1 MAPLALLLSA
11 ALVGCALSR
20 AIAAAPS
27 PGDVAARAIGRYAAL
42 PVAGLRMLTLP
53 DYGPSIALSAMYDAA
68 GAFQR
73 PDWAAFVSALLDGY
87 SADPAS
93 NAYAVLHNV
102 PVPWG
107 YSVGDTMGL
116 WPIAFLS
123 RALAAGTP
131 FGVGDD
137 WELATV
143 VAEKYVL
150 GWPLRLG
157 DAAST
162 LSRNAT
168 WAAEPTNNAT
178 LWRYAK
184 QTTPTFHL
192 TDPHPLL
199 TFDKPLG
206 PWSTCSA

>member
-1 MAPLALLLSA
+1 MAHLTLLPAALILGGAFASSA
-11 ALVGCALSR
+11 APH
-20 AIAAAPS
+20 PS
-27 PGDVAARAIGRYAAL
+27 DVAARAIARYAAL

-73 PDWAAFVSALLDGY
+73 PDWAAFVSALLDEY
-87 SADPAS
+87 AADATS
-93 NAYAVLHNV
+93 NAYAVLHNA

-116 WPIAFLS
+116 WPIVYLS

-131 FGVGDD
+131 VGVGDD
-137 WELATV
+137 WELASV

-157 DAAST
+157 DAAGT
-162 LSRNAT
+162 LSRNVS

-178 LWRYAK
+178 LCKYAK
-184 QTTPTFHL
+184 HGLNPYV
-192 TDPHPLL
+192 
-199 TFDKPLG
+199 KPFRATG
-206 PWSTCSA
+206 N